1 VFNASGPERSI
12 GAQLTVAS
20 GPLARSIA
28 DIRLGLEAMAAGDP
42 RDPWWMP
49 AGATPPLLRRVALCR
64 APEGLKVAPAVAAA
78 LDEAARALEAA
89 GWRVEEAEPPGFR
102 EAAELNMALW
112 MGEFGTVAAEKL
124 EREGDPDAL
133 AVAPRLISAAD
144 GRATVEAAL
153 TRRATL
159 LRAWQRF
166 LAEWPVV
173 LCPVSAEPPFP
184 DHLDLEGD
192 AAFARILEAQL
203 TQIALPLLGLP
214 GLVVATG
221 APGAPMGVQLVG
233 PRMREDVL
241 LEAGAAIEAA
251 RPPLRPLEPFAA
263 GGAP

>member
-1 VFNASGPERSI
+1 
-12 GAQLTVAS
+12 
-20 GPLARSIA
+20 
-28 DIRLGLEAMAAGDP
+28 
-42 RDPWWMP
+42 
-49 AGATPPLLRRVALCR
+49 
-64 APEGLKVAPAVAAA
+64 VAAA

-102 EAAELNMALW
+102 EAAGLNMALW

-214 GLVVATG
+214 GLAVATG

-251 RPPLRPLEPFAA
+251 RPPLRPVEPFAA